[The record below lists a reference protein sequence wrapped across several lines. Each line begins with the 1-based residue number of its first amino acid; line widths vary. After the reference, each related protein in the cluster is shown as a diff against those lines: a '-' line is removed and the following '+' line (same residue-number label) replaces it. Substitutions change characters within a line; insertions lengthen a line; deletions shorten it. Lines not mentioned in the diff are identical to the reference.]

1 MVLPLGLAQ
10 LVPGPTLPPT
20 SIPQVSHPLLP
31 PPEAIITAT
40 PVEGWGAAGLASGLT
55 TTTPQSHLVERL
67 GTPPAPDPDG
77 NFGGLLTKGKQLIIS
92 QYFACVVI
100 GKFVCASGE
109 TWGMEVGGRVGPE
122 TS

>member
-1 MVLPLGLAQ
+1 MGGRQASEQHGSL
-10 LVPGPTLPPT
+10 
-20 SIPQVSHPLLP
+20 SHPQLP
-31 PPEAIITAT
+31 PPEAIITET
-40 PVEGWGAAGLASGLT
+40 PVEGWGAGVLASGLT
-55 TTTPQSHLVERL
+55 PPPLPSHLVERL
-67 GTPPAPDPDG
+67 GTPAPDPDG

-100 GKFVCASGE
+100 VKFVCASGE